1 MRKLW
6 NKVLVLAVMT
16 AALLTVSA
24 FAAETET
31 GTVNA
36 DALRLRSEPST
47 TSSTITYL
55 NTGAQVD
62 ILENLGEWYKISYN
76 GTVGYVYATYVTFE
90 LSDAGVASASAPA
103 LAESVAGQMGVITG
117 SVVNFRAEP
126 EMKDAN
132 ILTTLRAGMELTIVE
147 VVDDEWCQAVYDG
160 QDGFVKADYISVD
173 GIPLVDPQGIITGD
187 CVNVRSRPTTDS
199 SVVTKVYAG
208 ELVDLL
214 ALENDW
220 YAVSVDGQPGYIR
233 SDFLRVYDG
242 VSGSGLGADIVTT
255 ARKYLGVRYVY
266 GGASSKGFDCSG
278 FTMYIFDQYGY
289 NLPHSATSQW
299 YSSLGTT
306 VARADLQPGDLVFF
320 CDPSRSNGK
329 ACSHVGIYVGD
340 GDFIH
345 ASSGSNAVRISSL
358 SESYY
363 NGYYVGARRVA

>member
-1 MRKLW
+1 MKKLW
-6 NKVLVLAVMT
+6 NKALVLAVVT
-16 AALLTVSA
+16 AAMLTVSA
-24 FAAETET
+24 FAAQGET

-47 TSSTITYL
+47 SSSTITYL

-62 ILENLGEWYKISYN
+62 VLEDLGEWYKVSCG
-76 GTVGYVYATYVTFE
+76 GTVGYVYAAYISFQS
-90 LSDAGVASASAPA
+90 SDTATAAFFSM
-103 LAESVAGQMGVITG
+103 ESVAGQTGVITG
-117 SVVNFRAEP
+117 SVVNFRSEP
-126 EMKDAN
+126 EMEDVN
-132 ILTTLRAGMELTIVE
+132 VLTKVRAGDELTIISVA
-147 VVDDEWCQAVYDG
+147 DEWCQASYQG
-160 QDGFVKADYISVD
+160 LEGFVKADYISVN
-173 GIPLVDPQGIITGD
+173 GIPLVDPRGIITGD
-187 CVNVRSRPTTDS
+187 CVNVRSIASTDGTIL
-199 SVVTKVYAG
+199 TKVYAG

-214 ALENDW
+214 NLENGW
-220 YAVSVDGQPGYIR
+220 YAVSINGHLGYIR

-255 ARKYLGVRYVY
+255 ARKYLGTRYVY

-299 YSSLGTT
+299 QSSTGTT
-306 VARADLQPGDLVFF
+306 VARADLQAGDLVFF

-345 ASSGSNAVRISSL
+345 ASSSNSGGVRISSL
-358 SESYY
+358 NESYY
-363 NGYYVGARRVA
+363 NSYYVGAKRIG